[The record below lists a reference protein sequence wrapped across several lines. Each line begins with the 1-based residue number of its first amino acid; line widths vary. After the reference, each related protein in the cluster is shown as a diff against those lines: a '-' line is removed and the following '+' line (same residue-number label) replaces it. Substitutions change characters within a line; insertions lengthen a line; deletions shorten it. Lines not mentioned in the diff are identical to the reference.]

1 MNIILKLSKNISK
14 VIIGFSNYIAK
25 MVVKSHQTSS
35 IVMTQTYKNL
45 DEDEAIKQN
54 WNNINNDFST
64 IGNDMRKAI
73 IKHAK

>member
-14 VIIGFSNYIAK
+14 VIIGFSNYIDK

-35 IVMTQTYKNL
+35 IIMSQTYKNL
-45 DEDEAIKQN
+45 DEDEAIKKN
-54 WNNINNDFST
+54 WNNINNDFSA